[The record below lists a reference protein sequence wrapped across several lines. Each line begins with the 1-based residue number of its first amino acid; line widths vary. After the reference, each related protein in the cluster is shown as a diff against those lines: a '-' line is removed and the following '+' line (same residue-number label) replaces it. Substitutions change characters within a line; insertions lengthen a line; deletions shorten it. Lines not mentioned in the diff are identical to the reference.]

1 MWVQLQSTVSI
12 AFCNLFF
19 ATPMD
24 YFYQGQILVHLGL
37 TGLKNK
43 LLVASK
49 YEVKYGK
56 VLCTR
61 ARHT

>member
-19 ATPMD
+19 ATPLD

-49 YEVKYGK
+49 YGK